1 MFFGICRLSFR
12 LSNVSNCFRN
22 RKKFPRLK
30 FGHIR
35 NTFVCFRFDTDSGIT
50 MILRD
55 YLNVTAI
62 YPDTT
67 GLYIITMKQINKEER
82 IL

>member
-1 MFFGICRLSFR
+1 
-12 LSNVSNCFRN
+12 
-22 RKKFPRLK
+22 
-30 FGHIR
+30 
-35 NTFVCFRFDTDSGIT
+35 

-67 GLYIITMKQINKEER
+67 GLYIITMKQINKEEK